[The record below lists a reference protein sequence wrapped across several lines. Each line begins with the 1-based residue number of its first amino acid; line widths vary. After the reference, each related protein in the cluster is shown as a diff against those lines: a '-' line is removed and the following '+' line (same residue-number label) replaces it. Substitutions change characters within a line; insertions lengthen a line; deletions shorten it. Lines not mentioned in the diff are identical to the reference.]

1 MRLNTRFA
9 VVAERCSFG
18 CFRNLARPRAEGW
31 SCLCLGVR
39 ILPSAWASCTNAGMR
54 TRMIAHGG
62 CEKMLCCAH
71 GAARITQTSVIRNR
85 DAACACCALRSGICG
100 NDGGLVFVLSPMLAS
115 SDSGLAS
122 SRNHIRAQMRV
133 AGCIRFSCHYA
144 LGAAPPNH
152 FRVHSKIAHAL
163 IQIRVR
169 RQVRGRFCVLCH
181 VIEKQMHNS
190 ARTHLVAMWFRTYAC
205 VFLFVLDT
213 PGASTRCLGL
223 QIHALHYS
231 FDLQGSCVTICP
243 PLTCY
248 R

>member
-122 SRNHIRAQMRV
+122 SRNHICAQMIGVGCTRV
-133 AGCIRFSCHYA
+133 SCHYA
-144 LGAAPPNH
+144 LRAAPPQP
-152 FRVHSKIAHAL
+152 FPRTFQDCTYTDSDQGEEAGAW
-163 IQIRVR
+163 Q
-169 RQVRGRFCVLCH
+169 VLCSLPCHRKANAQLSTNTFSCH
-181 VIEKQMHNS
+181 VVS
-190 ARTHLVAMWFRTYAC
+190 HLCMRLSFRPGHPWRIHSLSWFA
-205 VFLFVLDT
+205 DT
-213 PGASTRCLGL
+213 
-223 QIHALHYS
+223 
-231 FDLQGSCVTICP
+231 CP
-243 PLTCY
+243 PLLF
-248 R
+248 